1 MKRKIF
7 WIALVLCSLLCLSA
21 TAEISTN
28 LKLEKELTT
37 GKRVAKQTWVDNAG
51 NPVMADDLG
60 YCTLVNTYTTGTKLS
75 KTEYFDA
82 EGNPCNNTWGFHVRK
97 LAYDVNNIR
106 LEQFFDVDGNLVNGD
121 KGYAVMEAEWYQG
134 KRHQETRY
142 FTADGEPLRSDT
154 LWVGVDILEA
164 EPDEK

>member
-1 MKRKIF
+1 MKRKVF
-7 WIALVLCSLLCLSA
+7 WIALVLYSLLCLSA

-75 KTEYFDA
+75 KTEYFDT
-82 EGNPCNNTWGFHVRK
+82 EGNPCNNAWGFHVRK

-106 LEQFFDVDGNLVNGD
+106 L
-121 KGYAVMEAEWYQG
+121 
-134 KRHQETRY
+134 
-142 FTADGEPLRSDT
+142 
-154 LWVGVDILEA
+154 
-164 EPDEK
+164 